1 MFGECSSVE
10 KLAKIETKDIF
21 EFSSDGLE
29 DPLDDV
35 GLVQQ
40 QLEQLSVI
48 ERCEYEKTCALL
60 VQLFD
65 QTAGAYQ
72 ETLSQ
77 PVQHSIDLVIQEG
90 QLTWLVYIIGS
101 AIGGRLSFTA
111 DDEHDIMDGELV
123 VRVRK
128 LRHFLRV
135 EVAWFDYRSFN

>member
-1 MFGECSSVE
+1 M
-10 KLAKIETKDIF
+10 
-21 EFSSDGLE
+21 
-29 DPLDDV
+29 

-72 ETLSQ
+72 ETLNI
-77 PVQHSIDLVIQEG
+77 QHSNSIELVIQEG

-111 DDEHDIMDGELV
+111 DDEHDVMDGELV
-123 VRVRK
+123 VRVSISCI
-128 LRHFLRV
+128 V
-135 EVAWFDYRSFN
+135 S

>member
-1 MFGECSSVE
+1 M
-10 KLAKIETKDIF
+10 
-21 EFSSDGLE
+21 
-29 DPLDDV
+29 
-35 GLVQQ
+35 
-40 QLEQLSVI
+40 I

-65 QTAGAYQ
+65 QTARAYQ

-77 PVQHSIDLVIQEG
+77 PVQHSIELVIQEG

-123 VRVRK
+123 VRVSWI
-128 LRHFLRV
+128 LHF
-135 EVAWFDYRSFN
+135 RSMMCE